1 MSRFSVREL
10 MYLGTIGAATLA
22 LGAAIGTGLTAATGI
37 PMIGGLLN
45 AVITAAVLTIGAKGV
60 PKFGSG
66 MILWFVMSVLAIP
79 TLTMGPPGIYKVP
92 IGLLA
97 GLIWD
102 VCFLVFGRRTIG
114 YMLSGSV
121 MMLAVMFGIAGAS
134 LMLGLPGQERLIQA
148 FAIIIPINVVL
159 GLLGTYLGVITFSGR
174 VQHIAYVRRM
184 LADQAD
190 SQRI

>member
-1 MSRFSVREL
+1 MPKFSVREL

-22 LGAAIGTGLTAATGI
+22 LGAAIGTGLTVATGI

-45 AVITAAVLTIGAKGV
+45 AIVTAAVLTIGAKGV

-66 MILWFVMSVLAIP
+66 MILWFVTSVLAIP
-79 TLTMGPPGIYKVP
+79 TLTMGPPGIYKVA

-102 VCFLVFGRRTIG
+102 LCFLMLGRRTIG

-121 MMLAVMFGIAGAS
+121 MMLAVMVGVAGAS
-134 LMLGLPGQERLIQA
+134 LLLGLPGQEQLIQA
-148 FAIIIPINVVL
+148 FFIIVPINFVL
-159 GLLGTYLGVITFSGR
+159 GLIGTYIGVITFDGR
-174 VQHIAYVRRM
+174 VQHIAYVSRM
-184 LADQAD
+184 LADQAE
-190 SQRI
+190 S